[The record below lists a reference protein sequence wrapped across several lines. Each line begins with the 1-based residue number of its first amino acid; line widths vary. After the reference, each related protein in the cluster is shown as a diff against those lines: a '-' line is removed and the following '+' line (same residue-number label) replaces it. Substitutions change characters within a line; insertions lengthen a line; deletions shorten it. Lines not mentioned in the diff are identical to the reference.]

1 MRRTVLVPNVAVA
14 IAIAI
19 LMLTP
24 DAARAQIR
32 RSASPDG
39 AGPTGA
45 GAPKGIPRI
54 ARHPYA
60 GVWQGLFRIPAPDAS
75 ETPMPIVMVFDVADS
90 AKRTYSGATIL
101 PNGARA
107 PHLETTVA
115 KDEMQWKQQNSGGG
129 FWLYTARFVTQ
140 DSVAGTAVLRDWPQ
154 LPAGQKPPAG
164 TFAIVRR
171 APGA

>member
-1 MRRTVLVPNVAVA
+1 MRRTTLVTNV
-14 IAIAI
+14 AIAI

-24 DAARAQIR
+24 VAARAQIR

-39 AGPTGA
+39 AAPAGA
-45 GAPKGIPRI
+45 APKGTPRN

-60 GVWQGLFRIPAPDAS
+60 GVWQGLFRIPAPDGS
-75 ETPMPIVMVFDVADS
+75 ESPMPVVMVFDVVDS
-90 AKRTYSGATIL
+90 AKNTYSGATIL

-107 PHLETTVA
+107 PHLETTVT
-115 KDEMQWKQQNSGGG
+115 KGEMHWKQQNSGGG
-129 FWLYTARFVTQ
+129 FWLYTGRLVTQ
-140 DSVAGTAVLRDWPQ
+140 DSVAGSAVLRDWPQ

>member
-39 AGPTGA
+39 AAPTGA
-45 GAPKGIPRI
+45 GAPKGVPRI

-90 AKRTYSGATIL
+90 AKSTYSGATIL
-101 PNGARA
+101 PNVARA
-107 PHLETTVA
+107 PFNAQGVLDA
-115 KDEMQWKQQNSGGG
+115 
-129 FWLYTARFVTQ
+129 VT
-140 DSVAGTAVLRDWPQ
+140 AGTHLAQPV
-154 LPAGQKPPAG
+154 PARP
-164 TFAIVRR
+164 
-171 APGA
+171 

>member
-1 MRRTVLVPNVAVA
+1 MRRHAVIIDVAVA
-14 IAIAI
+14 TAIAI
-19 LMLTP
+19 LTLTP

-32 RSASPDG
+32 RSPSPDG
-39 AGPTGA
+39 AAPAGV
-45 GAPKGIPRI
+45 GAPKGTPRD

-60 GVWQGLFRIPAPDAS
+60 GVWQGLFRIPAPDGS
-75 ETPMPIVMVFDVADS
+75 ETPMPVVMVFDVADS
-90 AKRTYSGATIL
+90 AKSTYSGATIL

-115 KDEMQWKQQNSGGG
+115 KGEMQWKQQNSGGG
-129 FWLYTARFVTQ
+129 FWLYTGRLVTQ
-140 DSVAGTAVLRDWPQ
+140 DSVAGTAVLREWPQ
-154 LPAGQKPPAG
+154 LPAGRKPPAG